1 MQLFASGDSGFM
13 KPVVQDG
20 QVVERMF
27 VDVGAYG
34 VPMVPSFEAS
44 STVRRLES
52 FVRKVKGYQALYA
65 DCFMTR
71 EEFREM
77 FDHSAYDSLRA
88 RYGAVDAFPE
98 IYDKISR
105 AARR

>member
-1 MQLFASGDSGFM
+1 MDL
-13 KPVVQDG
+13 
-20 QVVERMF
+20 
-27 VDVGAYG
+27 GAYG
-34 VPMVPSFEAS
+34 VPNVSNFEAS
-44 STVRRLES
+44 GTLRRLEA

-71 EEFREM
+71 DEFHEM
-77 FDHSAYDSLRA
+77 FDHTAYDALRA
-88 RYGAVDAFPE
+88 RYCAVDAFPE

>member
-1 MQLFASGDSGFM
+1 
-13 KPVVQDG
+13 
-20 QVVERMF
+20 MF

-34 VPMVPSFEAS
+34 VPMVSDFQAG

-52 FVRKVKGYQALYA
+52 FVRRVKGYQALYA
-65 DCFMTR
+65 DCFMSR
-71 EEFREM
+71 DEFREM
-77 FDHSAYDSLRA
+77 FDHTDYDMLRT